1 MIVKC
6 TEGGSYYTLNGVP
19 RCTNMFHNMCN
30 NMYDKVYIP
39 QLTTTYHKMYQ
50 NWQQDTRTCT
60 ICGSRGRGGLCPDN
74 QSRPWQPPFT
84 TPPPPPNPSTPT
96 HPPSSSRKPPI
107 TMINEDNWGTTQF
120 FWSFH
125 YCLPDFKRMSL
136 IFEVN
141 DLHLQLPS
149 LPSSED
155 EGQAQKLAPPANPK
169 F

>member
-1 MIVKC
+1 MYRRWIII
-6 TEGGSYYTLNGVP
+6 YTVQ
-19 RCTNMFHNMCN
+19 CATMQCINMLH
-30 NMYDKVYIP
+30 NMYDVHC
-39 QLTTTYHKMYQ
+39 TYY

-60 ICGSRGRGGLCPDN
+60 ICGSSRGGLCPDN

-84 TPPPPPNPSTPT
+84 TPPPPNPSTPT
-96 HPPSSSRKPPI
+96 HPPSSSRKHPI
-107 TMINEDNWGTTQF
+107 TMINEDNFGTTQF

-125 YCLPDFKRMSL
+125 YHLPDFKRMSL